1 MFFELLKK
9 ECGQTLKSLIY
20 WLYVFCLLVFF
31 YSQMGSGS
39 FDNIAKPVPGEE
51 GNYGTVI
58 SKEEDKIMEST
69 LGELA
74 NNLDQDSWTVYP
86 VGFAKHV
93 TLSLEEKQEIE
104 EIFQDCTGLSLEE
117 ASQIIADSY
126 TQVQGGAIMQT
137 KEIAIKP
144 LSSLTYEEFQK
155 QMEKVCQILG
165 PGSDYEYQSY
175 SQGVAVPATYE
186 QALERY
192 ENLME
197 KDKLTGGYARLFAD
211 YVGIALGMLPV
222 FAAVTRFLR
231 DKRAQMAE
239 LVYVRKASS
248 AAVVLSR
255 YLAMVIMMLL
265 PVLLLSFY
273 SLSQCMAYAK
283 STGTDIDYFAFLPV
297 VFGWLLPEILAVSA
311 VGMFFTE
318 LTDTALGVLVQG
330 VWWFADIFTGAA
342 GGLSTG
348 NFGMHLILRH
358 NSIMGYDVFQDH
370 FQEFCLNRAGYF
382 LLALVLVVLTVL
394 LYGEKR
400 KGRWNFYGKI
410 RSFSER
416 KSAVSSAHTL
426 RS

>member
-9 ECGQTLKSLIY
+9 ECSQTLKSLIY

-51 GNYGTVI
+51 ENYGTVI

-93 TLSLEEKQEIE
+93 TLSPEEKQEIE
-104 EIFQDCTGLSLEE
+104 EIFQNCTGLSLEE

-165 PGSDYEYQSY
+165 SGSDYEYQSY
-175 SQGVAVPATYE
+175 SQGVEVPATYE

-197 KDKLTGGYARLFAD
+197 KD
-211 YVGIALGMLPV
+211 
-222 FAAVTRFLR
+222 
-231 DKRAQMAE
+231 
-239 LVYVRKASS
+239 
-248 AAVVLSR
+248 
-255 YLAMVIMMLL
+255 
-265 PVLLLSFY
+265 
-273 SLSQCMAYAK
+273 
-283 STGTDIDYFAFLPV
+283 
-297 VFGWLLPEILAVSA
+297 
-311 VGMFFTE
+311 
-318 LTDTALGVLVQG
+318 
-330 VWWFADIFTGAA
+330 
-342 GGLSTG
+342 
-348 NFGMHLILRH
+348 
-358 NSIMGYDVFQDH
+358 
-370 FQEFCLNRAGYF
+370 
-382 LLALVLVVLTVL
+382 
-394 LYGEKR
+394 
-400 KGRWNFYGKI
+400 
-410 RSFSER
+410 
-416 KSAVSSAHTL
+416 
-426 RS
+426 